1 MEYVDLAVEY
11 LRDGF
16 ANINNPKGL
25 LIALI
30 ATIFLGSWKQWVPI
44 ALLAT
49 VAHVVINQLAPVL
62 SDGGGDVRLPELM
75 SEQFW
80 TQFLVLFLGYLVIIG
95 VFFLLKGMLF
105 RKSAAAH

>member
-25 LIALI
+25 LIALV
-30 ATIFLGSWKQWVPI
+30 ATIFLGSWKQWLPVALVSTVVHI
-44 ALLAT
+44 A
-49 VAHVVINQLAPVL
+49 IERLAPVL
-62 SDGGGDVRLPELM
+62 SGGGGSVTLPPLM
-75 SEQFW
+75 EEAFW

-95 VFFLLKGMLF
+95 IFFVLKGMIF
-105 RKSAAAH
+105 RKAAH

>member
-30 ATIFLGSWKQWVPI
+30 ATIFLGSWRQWIPVS
-44 ALLAT
+44 LVAT
-49 VAHVVINQLAPVL
+49 VVHIAVNQLTPLL
-62 SDGGGDVRLPELM
+62 SGEGGEVRLPELM
-75 SEQFW
+75 SEGFW
-80 TQFLVLFLGYLVIIG
+80 TQFLILFLGYLVIIG
-95 VFFLLKGMLF
+95 IFFLLKGLIF